1 MRTVGTRRRSLAIA
15 AGVSA
20 AAVATTQGYAIGVR
34 ALTVDES
41 YVGFLALQGVLLGL
55 LLLAARLEGRPLRD
69 FGFTLR
75 GPPSSPLAFASVL
88 VMAYV
93 ALSVDPGFIFGF
105 GKVPAQ
111 SVWGFGYFL
120 LSAPLVAVAEAGLFF
135 GYLFRTLSRAIPLRT
150 AILASAGVFS
160 LYATN
165 FTILPLL
172 APTSV
177 VEFLFSTLL
186 VDFVLGIVL
195 ALYFYKSQW
204 SLLGPIVLLSGVL
217 ATGSLLPLGVSYP
230 TWEVDFV
237 AALIA
242 EVVLLIV
249 VGVALK
255 EPRLQALRYLGERV
269 GPRRYRFRD
278 RARSRREA
286 RGLLVGVAA
295 VGVAVISVGYG
306 LPSILGTSQ
315 PVLAIATDSMVP
327 TLERGTLVVV
337 EHVAPSA
344 ITVGTIIAF
353 SVACLPSPTVHRVIR
368 IVSSAPN
375 WVFLTKG
382 DANPTADPCT
392 VPYSDVHGAVVL
404 HVPYVGFLIL
414 DPLFAGAVIIL
425 LVVIPVLWR
434 EERR

>member
-327 TLERGTLVVV
+327 TLGRGTLVVV